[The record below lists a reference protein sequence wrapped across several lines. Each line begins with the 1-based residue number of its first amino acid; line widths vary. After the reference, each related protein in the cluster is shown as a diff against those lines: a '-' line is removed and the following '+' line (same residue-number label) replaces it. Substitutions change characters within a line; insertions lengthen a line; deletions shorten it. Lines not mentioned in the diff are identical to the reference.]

1 MDTSKV
7 INVVMVDPAGNV
19 HTMPVREV
27 VAADFIRRKLEGKWT
42 LPEAAPPVA
51 DDDAPIS

>member
-27 VAADFIRRKLEGKWT
+27 VSEAFIKRKLDGGWT
-42 LPEAAPPVA
+42 MPAEQA
-51 DDDAPIS
+51 DRPDVPIS